1 MIAITDE
8 AIKYLKISSRRV
20 DQVELQKQVS
30 ERIDSLRKQQFKK
43 ESAIRTKFKDKPH
56 PFWKP

>member
-20 DQVELQKQVS
+20 DRVELQKQVNG
-30 ERIDSLRKQQFKK
+30 RIDSLRKQQFKK
-43 ESAIRTKFKDKPH
+43 ESAIRTKLKDN
-56 PFWKP
+56 